1 VLGHPVVAVALGA
14 LLGVVLTL
22 VAERAASFV
31 TPENPSRGFAV
42 VALATGARMIA
53 ALAALA
59 AYFVFAPGGLAPFGL
74 ALGLSFIAGLA
85 VEAGRASRLNTTHPS
100 A

>member
-1 VLGHPVVAVALGA
+1 
-14 LLGVVLTL
+14 
-22 VAERAASFV
+22 V
-31 TPENPSRGFAV
+31 TPEDPSRGFAV
-42 VALATGARMIA
+42 VALATGARMVI

-85 VEAGRASRLNTTHPS
+85 VEAGRASRLNTTHPP